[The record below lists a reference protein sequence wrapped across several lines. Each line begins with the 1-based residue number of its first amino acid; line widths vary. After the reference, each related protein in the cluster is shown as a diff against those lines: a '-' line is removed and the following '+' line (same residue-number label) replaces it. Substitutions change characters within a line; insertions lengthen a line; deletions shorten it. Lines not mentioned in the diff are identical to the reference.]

1 MQQGA
6 LRSEATFQFL
16 SAHTSM
22 FEFIE
27 DSGEMNRYEV
37 VGSREADEL
46 TSRK

>member
-1 MQQGA
+1 V
-6 LRSEATFQFL
+6 
-16 SAHTSM
+16 

-46 TSRK
+46 IKEVDGVFINKF